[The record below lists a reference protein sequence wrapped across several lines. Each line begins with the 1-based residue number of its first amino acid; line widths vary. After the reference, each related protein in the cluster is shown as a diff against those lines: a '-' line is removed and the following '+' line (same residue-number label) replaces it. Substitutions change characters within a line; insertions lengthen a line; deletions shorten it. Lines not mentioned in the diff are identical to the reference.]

1 MRYEAN
7 RTSATMAAGLTAA
20 ALLLAAGQAS
30 AQTQSG
36 KTAAGASAAPA
47 ASGASGTGSGAKT
60 SGGKT
65 YSNAGAKKATPP
77 ATAKPGNSNAPKPLV
92 TGGTSLGDLIAA
104 QGGTPPGATT
114 AAAPEP
120 KRKAPDASTGDE
132 PGDGTESGVKVSDYM
147 TVDIFVQDEDLA
159 NVLQMLSLQSRKNI
173 IASKDVSATVS
184 ANLYGV
190 TFYEALDSVL
200 HVNGYGYIEKG
211 NFIYVHTLEEI
222 AAIEAAERK
231 TVSKVIRLNY
241 LNANDAAEFVSPL
254 LSENGQIKTN
264 GDPGEFT
271 LSEDAPG
278 GNEQYALSAM
288 LIVYDYADHI
298 AEVEE
303 LLKQIDTKPAQVLVE
318 ATILQT
324 SLNEANAFGVD
335 FSVLHDVNFLDF
347 LGVGPLGAPGSLG
360 GTGTDNFGPLD
371 NEGSAVSS
379 TAGNF
384 AGPGTIK
391 AAILADQVG
400 VFIRALDEVGN
411 VSILSNPKILALN
424 RQPAKVLVGRKLG
437 YLNTTATETSTTQ
450 TVEFLDTGT
459 QLSFRPFVSNDGMVR
474 MELKPRVSEGVIRT
488 ATDAT
493 GAAVTIP
500 DEITQEI
507 TTNVIVPDGSTV
519 VLGGLFKET
528 TTLNR
533 SQVPVLGDI
542 PILGLAFQG
551 HDDETDRSEII
562 FMIKPTVVHDKI
574 LAEQGERSLAYAE
587 RVRTGSRLGLLPF
600 SRERQTAQLNLEAER
615 LAGEGKTDEAMWKL
629 RRSIELNPLQ
639 PDAIRLKE
647 QVQNSR
653 DLWPAGSV
661 LERVIDGD
669 GPLAAPDKANTPAGM
684 SMKSGFQGPMPT
696 SEESSSMVAQVPSE
710 STSTPISSQTAGTT
724 QGQSSNLFGALA
736 QMIEN
741 PETYHAAQPTPSGD
755 SPIGQP
761 VAASSQTQPQIE
773 PLSQPQNLPQNLA
786 QNQPS
791 DYAAGVTIIPV
802 DDSQPQ
808 TRRFITKTGAG
819 SNTGTSTATGTDL
832 STGTQPAIFARGTM
846 PTWFFLPYF
855 RTMAQ
860 NAQGL
865 GSAQAATA
873 SVESGEDESLQ
884 SPSETGDN
892 QNEMFNESPIET
904 TPR

>member
-1 MRYEAN
+1 MRHEAN
-7 RTSATMAAGLTAA
+7 RMNTTMATGITAI
-20 ALLLAAGQAS
+20 ALSLAAGQAW
-30 AQTQSG
+30 AQTTTPTTGTPSTG
-36 KTAAGASAAPA
+36 AAKS
-47 ASGASGTGSGAKT
+47 

-65 YSNAGAKKATPP
+65 YSNSGAKKP
-77 ATAKPGNSNAPKPLV
+77 AAPASTAGKSNANKPLV
-92 TGGTSLGDLIAA
+92 SGGTSLSDLVGAA
-104 QGGTPPGATT
+104 TALTSGTAGADPAAKSGKT
-114 AAAPEP
+114 AKPATDENGEP
-120 KRKAPDASTGDE
+120 REGSAEA
-132 PGDGTESGVKVSDYM
+132 GVKVSDYM

-173 IASKDVSATVS
+173 IASKDVSASVT

-222 AAIEAAERK
+222 AQIEAAERK
-231 TVSKVIRLNY
+231 IVSKIIRLNY
-241 LNANDAAEFVSPL
+241 LNANDAAEFVTPL
-254 LSENGQIKTN
+254 LSEAGQIKTN
-264 GDPGEFT
+264 GDAGEFT
-271 LSEDAPG
+271 LPEDNPT

-288 LIVYDYADHI
+288 LIVFDYEDHI

-347 LGVGPLGAPGSLG
+347 LGGGGPLGVPGSLAQSAADG
-360 GTGTDNFGPLD
+360 FGPTD
-371 NEGSAVSS
+371 NEGTGVTS

-507 TTNVIVPDGSTV
+507 TTNVIVPNGSTV

-528 TTLNR
+528 TKLNR

-551 HDDETDRSEII
+551 HDDSTDRAEII
-562 FMIKPTVVHDKI
+562 FMIKPTVVQDKI
-574 LAEQGERSLAYAE
+574 LAEQGERSVAYAE
-587 RVRTGSRLGLLPF
+587 SVRTGSRQGLLPF

-615 LAGEGKTDEAMWKL
+615 LAAEGKTDEAMWKL
-629 RRSIELNPLQ
+629 RRSIELNPVQ
-639 PDAIRLKE
+639 PDAIRMKE
-647 QVQNSR
+647 RLQNGR
-653 DLWPAGSV
+653 DLWPTGSI
-661 LERVIDGD
+661 LERVIDGE
-669 GPLAAPDKANTPAGM
+669 GPIAAPAKANSPVSFNTSYGPHPTGSQISGIPLAA
-684 SMKSGFQGPMPT
+684 
-696 SEESSSMVAQVPSE
+696 ESSATASAVTEANASASGTQPQATNLFGTLAEMLKNPESISSTSAASTDGSSQVVTT
-710 STSTPISSQTAGTT
+710 TSTPS
-724 QGQSSNLFGALA
+724 
-736 QMIEN
+736 
-741 PETYHAAQPTPSGD
+741 D
-755 SPIGQP
+755 SQP
-761 VAASSQTQPQIE
+761 VVASSTQPSAIE
-773 PLSQPQNLPQNLA
+773 AVP
-786 QNQPS
+786 
-791 DYAAGVTIIPV
+791 GVTIIPV
-802 DDSQPQ
+802 SSEQPAVVQTYQPAEQPANTTPFINRGTFSGFALYANFMAWYRATSPAGVQTASFDDANADQGLPVNEINPSTEESTGAEFNPSPLEPSQPQ
-808 TRRFITKTGAG
+808 
-819 SNTGTSTATGTDL
+819 S
-832 STGTQPAIFARGTM
+832 QP
-846 PTWFFLPYF
+846 
-855 RTMAQ
+855 Q
-860 NAQGL
+860 
-865 GSAQAATA
+865 
-873 SVESGEDESLQ
+873 
-884 SPSETGDN
+884 
-892 QNEMFNESPIET
+892 
-904 TPR
+904 

>member
-1 MRYEAN
+1 MRHEAN
-7 RTSATMAAGLTAA
+7 RMNATVVTGLTVAA
-20 ALLLAAGQAS
+20 AMALASGHAYGQSSGKSGSTTGKSSSSSAPATGTKSGGSKSFTNAGSKKSAAS
-30 AQTQSG
+30 AKST
-36 KTAAGASAAPA
+36 TAQ
-47 ASGASGTGSGAKT
+47 
-60 SGGKT
+60 
-65 YSNAGAKKATPP
+65 
-77 ATAKPGNSNAPKPLV
+77 PLV
-92 TGGTSLGDLIAA
+92 TGGGSLGQLAGMGPGGDANAA
-104 QGGTPPGATT
+104 TDKPAKDPN
-114 AAAPEP
+114 APKGEGS
-120 KRKAPDASTGDE
+120 AE
-132 PGDGTESGVKVSDYM
+132 QGVKVTDYM
-147 TVDIFVQDEDLA
+147 TVDIFVQDEELA

-173 IASKDVSATVS
+173 IASKDVSASVT

-222 AAIEAAERK
+222 AQIEASERK
-231 TVSKVIRLNY
+231 LVSKVIRLNY
-241 LNANDAAEFVSPL
+241 LNANDAAEFVTPL

-264 GDPGEFT
+264 GDVGDFNLPEN
-271 LSEDAPG
+271 APS

-288 LIVYDYADHI
+288 LIVFDYADHI

-347 LGVGPLGAPGSLG
+347 LGAGGPLGAPGAIGQTAASV
-360 GTGTDNFGPLD
+360 FGPTD

-384 AGPGTIK
+384 GGPSTIK

-459 QLSFRPFVSNDGMVR
+459 QLTFRPFVSNDGMVR

-488 ATDAT
+488 ANDAT

-528 TTLNR
+528 TKLNR

-551 HDDETDRSEII
+551 HDDSTDRAEII
-562 FMIKPTVVHDKI
+562 FMIKPTVVHDRI
-574 LAEQGERSLAYAE
+574 LAEQGERAVAHAE
-587 RVRTGSRLGLLPF
+587 RVRTGSRQGLLPF

-615 LAGEGKTDEAMWKL
+615 LASEGKSDEAMWKL
-629 RRSIELNPLQ
+629 RRSLELNPQQ

-647 QVQNSR
+647 QVQSQR
-653 DLWPAGSV
+653 DLWPAGSI
-661 LERVIDGD
+661 LERVINGD
-669 GPLAAPDKANTPAGM
+669 HGIAAPTPAVNPAAVHANPATHLSAPAAAPVPAAAFGPEPTVDQFPPLPAAVTASAAGSESAAVASSPTLFAAVAEAFKMQSQESTTVTTASESSVPQTQAASGFEITPASPVESQIAEVSSAGLITARGTISGFFLRSTFLAAQQNIAARQ
-684 SMKSGFQGPMPT
+684 SI
-696 SEESSSMVAQVPSE
+696 APSNV
-710 STSTPISSQTAGTT
+710 QTAGVN
-724 QGQSSNLFGALA
+724 QASEFDSSEFGRPTGDEPAA
-736 QMIEN
+736 DQPGSPTSIE
-741 PETYHAAQPTPSGD
+741 P
-755 SPIGQP
+755 GQP
-761 VAASSQTQPQIE
+761 VQPH
-773 PLSQPQNLPQNLA
+773 
-786 QNQPS
+786 
-791 DYAAGVTIIPV
+791 
-802 DDSQPQ
+802 
-808 TRRFITKTGAG
+808 
-819 SNTGTSTATGTDL
+819 
-832 STGTQPAIFARGTM
+832 
-846 PTWFFLPYF
+846 
-855 RTMAQ
+855 
-860 NAQGL
+860 
-865 GSAQAATA
+865 
-873 SVESGEDESLQ
+873 
-884 SPSETGDN
+884 
-892 QNEMFNESPIET
+892 
-904 TPR
+904 

>member
-1 MRYEAN
+1 
-7 RTSATMAAGLTAA
+7 
-20 ALLLAAGQAS
+20 
-30 AQTQSG
+30 
-36 KTAAGASAAPA
+36 
-47 ASGASGTGSGAKT
+47 
-60 SGGKT
+60 
-65 YSNAGAKKATPP
+65 
-77 ATAKPGNSNAPKPLV
+77 
-92 TGGTSLGDLIAA
+92 GDV
-104 QGGTPPGATT
+104 GDFTV
-114 AAAPEP
+114 PE
-120 KRKAPDASTGDE
+120 
-132 PGDGTESGVKVSDYM
+132 
-147 TVDIFVQDEDLA
+147 
-159 NVLQMLSLQSRKNI
+159 
-173 IASKDVSATVS
+173 
-184 ANLYGV
+184 
-190 TFYEALDSVL
+190 DSP
-200 HVNGYGYIEKG
+200 
-211 NFIYVHTLEEI
+211 T
-222 AAIEAAERK
+222 
-231 TVSKVIRLNY
+231 
-241 LNANDAAEFVSPL
+241 
-254 LSENGQIKTN
+254 
-264 GDPGEFT
+264 
-271 LSEDAPG
+271 

-288 LIVYDYADHI
+288 LIIFDYADHI
-298 AEVEE
+298 AEIEE

-347 LGVGPLGAPGSLG
+347 VGLGGPLGVPGALG
-360 GTGTDNFGPLD
+360 QTGSDGFSPSD
-371 NEGSAVSS
+371 NEGTGVTS

-459 QLSFRPFVSNDGMVR
+459 QLAFRPFVSNDGMVR

-562 FMIKPTVVHDKI
+562 FMIKPTVVGDKI
-574 LAEQGERSLAYAE
+574 LSEQGERSLAYAE

-615 LAGEGKTDEAMWKL
+615 LAAEGKTDEAMWKL

-653 DLWPAGSV
+653 DMWPAGSV

-669 GPLAAPDKANTPAGM
+669 GPLAVPDKANTPAGV
-684 SMKSGFQGPMPT
+684 SMNSRFQGPMPSGT
-696 SEESSSMVAQVPSE
+696 DATPLIAAPVQEVTAASSTDASSTTPTPESPTQNQ
-710 STSTPISSQTAGTT
+710 STS
-724 QGQSSNLFGALA
+724 LFGTLV
-736 QMIEN
+736 QMLQSPDAIS
-741 PETYHAAQPTPSGD
+741 TGQPTPSGD
-755 SPIGQP
+755 RPLGQSPMPDTTAQ
-761 VAASSQTQPQIE
+761 A
-773 PLSQPQNLPQNLA
+773 LA
-786 QNQPS
+786 QP
-791 DYAAGVTIIPV
+791 AAGVTIIPV
-802 DDSQPQ
+802 TDQQPALVQ
-808 TRRFITKTGAG
+808 TAP
-819 SNTGTSTATGTDL
+819 ATGE
-832 STGTQPAIFARGTM
+832 AAVFARGSM
-846 PTWFFLPYF
+846 PTWFFLPYL
-855 RTMAQ
+855 R
-860 NAQGL
+860 
-865 GSAQAATA
+865 SAYQVSQPFGAPQAATA
-873 SVESGEDESLQ
+873 NVEIADDTDLSGTQPE
-884 SPSETGDN
+884 PASEP
-892 QNEMFNESPIET
+892 FNESPEGS

>member
-1 MRYEAN
+1 MRHEAN
-7 RTSATMAAGLTAA
+7 RMNATMATGITAI
-20 ALLLAAGQAS
+20 ALSLAAGQAWAQSSTPTTGKSTSGS
-30 AQTQSG
+30 AT
-36 KTAAGASAAPA
+36 
-47 ASGASGTGSGAKT
+47 SGASKS

-65 YSNAGAKKATPP
+65 YSNSGSKKAAP
-77 ATAKPGNSNAPKPLV
+77 ASSAAKSNANKPLV
-92 TGGTSLGDLIAA
+92 TGGTSLTDLVAA
-104 QGGTPPGATT
+104 AGGLTPGAPGNE
-114 AAAPEP
+114 APA
-120 KRKAPDASTGDE
+120 KAHKPATDE
-132 PGDGTESGVKVSDYM
+132 NGQPREGSAEAGVKVSDYM

-173 IASKDVSATVS
+173 IASKDVSASVT

-222 AAIEAAERK
+222 AQIEAAERK
-231 TVSKVIRLNY
+231 IVSKIIRLNY
-241 LNANDAAEFVSPL
+241 LNANDAAEFVTPL
-254 LSENGQIKTN
+254 LSEAGQIKTN
-264 GDPGEFT
+264 GDPGEFS
-271 LSEDAPG
+271 LPEDNPT

-288 LIVYDYADHI
+288 LIVFDYEDHI

-347 LGVGPLGAPGSLG
+347 LGGGGPLGVPGSLAQTAADG
-360 GTGTDNFGPLD
+360 FGPTD
-371 NEGSAVSS
+371 NEGTGVTS

-459 QLSFRPFVSNDGMVR
+459 QLAFRPFVSNDGMVR
-474 MELKPRVSEGVIRT
+474 LELKPRVSEGVIRT

-528 TTLNR
+528 TKLNR

-551 HDDETDRSEII
+551 HDDSTDRAEII
-562 FMIKPTVVHDKI
+562 FMIKPTVVHDRVM
-574 LAEQGERSLAYAE
+574 AEQGDRAVAYAE
-587 RVRTGSRLGLLPF
+587 SVRTGTRQGLLPF

-615 LAGEGKTDEAMWKL
+615 LAAEGKTDEAMWKL
-629 RRSIELNPLQ
+629 RRSIELNPMQ
-639 PDAIRLKE
+639 PDAIRMKE
-647 QVQNSR
+647 RLQNGR
-653 DLWPAGSV
+653 DMWPSGSV
-661 LERVIDGD
+661 LDRVIDGE
-669 GPLAAPDKANTPAGM
+669 GAIAAPAKPNKVSAIGPIDLNHKPAHGIPAAPIADA
-684 SMKSGFQGPMPT
+684 SSTTTTESAT
-696 SEESSSMVAQVPSE
+696 STQPQ
-710 STSTPISSQTAGTT
+710 STS
-724 QGQSSNLFGALA
+724 LFGTLA
-736 QMIEN
+736 QMLQN
-741 PETYHAAQPTPSGD
+741 PDANTTTTTTEPAVATTSSTATYQTASAPTTIQATP
-755 SPIGQP
+755 
-761 VAASSQTQPQIE
+761 
-773 PLSQPQNLPQNLA
+773 
-786 QNQPS
+786 
-791 DYAAGVTIIPV
+791 GVTIIPV
-802 DDSQPQ
+802 TAEQPALVQ
-808 TRRFITKTGAG
+808 TYQPAEQSSGIAG
-819 SNTGTSTATGTDL
+819 SINRGSFSGLALYANFMSLYHSTNSNPAAVQTASYSDDTADQALPIGEPNSGEFNTSPVTTEP
-832 STGTQPAIFARGTM
+832 TQPAQ
-846 PTWFFLPYF
+846 P
-855 RTMAQ
+855 Q
-860 NAQGL
+860 
-865 GSAQAATA
+865 
-873 SVESGEDESLQ
+873 
-884 SPSETGDN
+884 
-892 QNEMFNESPIET
+892 
-904 TPR
+904 